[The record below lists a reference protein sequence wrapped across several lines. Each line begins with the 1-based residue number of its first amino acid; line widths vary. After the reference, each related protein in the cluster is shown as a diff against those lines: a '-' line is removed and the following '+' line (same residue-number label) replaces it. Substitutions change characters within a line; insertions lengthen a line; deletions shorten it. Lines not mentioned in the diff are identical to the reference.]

1 MNKYEMDGQYV
12 KWTPDLMVEIELDTP
27 DAFLLAKETLTRIG
41 VASRYKKELYQTAHI
56 LYKTG
61 KYYLIH
67 YKFGFCLDSRSATI
81 SPNDLE
87 RLHTIAHLLEQWGL
101 LRVKNP
107 DQIEDRAPLN
117 QIKIISYKEKS
128 EWNLV
133 EKYSLGNKKADPTKV
148 N

>member
-1 MNKYEMDGQYV
+1 MDGQYV
-12 KWTPDLMVEIELDTP
+12 KWVPDLMVEIELDTP

-81 SPNDLE
+81 SQNDLE

-133 EKYSLGNKKADPTKV
+133 EKYSLGNKKNNTEQVKK
-148 N
+148 